1 MASHGMRSSTIA
13 TPEESAA
20 GPGRTLSRT
29 GEFEHGSVSAFVV
42 LLAVAIF
49 ALMGLVVDG
58 GSALTAQQA
67 ASDEAQQAARAGAG
81 ALSVDAL
88 RSGSVELND
97 QAAVAAAE
105 AFTVISGHPGSATA
119 SSGVVNVQIHY
130 RLPTVIL
137 GVIGIQSLQVSA
149 SASAVDVQGVTE
161 GSR

>member
-1 MASHGMRSSTIA
+1 
-13 TPEESAA
+13 
-20 GPGRTLSRT
+20 
-29 GEFEHGSVSAFVV
+29 
-42 LLAVAIF
+42 
-49 ALMGLVVDG
+49 
-58 GSALTAQQA
+58 
-67 ASDEAQQAARAGAG
+67 
-81 ALSVDAL
+81 VDAL

-105 AFTVISGHPGSATA
+105 AFTVASGHPGRATA

-130 RLPTVIL
+130 RIPTVIL